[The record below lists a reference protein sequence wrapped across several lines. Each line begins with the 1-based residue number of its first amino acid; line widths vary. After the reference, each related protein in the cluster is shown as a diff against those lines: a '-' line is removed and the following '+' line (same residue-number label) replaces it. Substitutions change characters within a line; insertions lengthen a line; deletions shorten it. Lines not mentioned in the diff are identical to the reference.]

1 MYDYIPSLNACIGPD
16 SEEHIPSAT
25 ANSGNKT
32 QSVKSIDAFGFL
44 NSAVSTTIRQGWLAT
59 PVGYLILLS
68 QRASSTF
75 SALAQALALAAL
87 ALPVAASP
95 SRTPSRP
102 HGSLTMQLCAG
113 QECQTEL
120 SKLVPLKTSNII
132 DCIRCQILWS
142 PPIRAQIFMRNNTI

>member
-25 ANSGNKT
+25 TNSGNKT

-75 SALAQALALAAL
+75 SALAALALA
-87 ALPVAASP
+87 VAASP

-102 HGSLTMQLCAG
+102 HGSLTTQLCAG

-142 PPIRAQIFMRNNTI
+142 PTIRAQIFMRNNTI

>member
-25 ANSGNKT
+25 AYSGNKT

-75 SALAQALALAAL
+75 SALAALALAASPL
-87 ALPVAASP
+87 PHAHALTASRLTHHAALR
-95 SRTPSRP
+95 RTGVPNWVIKI
-102 HGSLTMQLCAG
+102 GS
-113 QECQTEL
+113 TEDIQHNRL
-120 SKLVPLKTSNII
+120 SF
-132 DCIRCQILWS
+132 RCQILWS
-142 PPIRAQIFMRNNTI
+142 PTIRAQIFMRNNTI